1 MEYYSAM
8 KYEILQFVATGIELE
23 DIMLSEISQI
33 ERLILYDTTWN
44 LKDTTN

>member
-1 MEYYSAM
+1 M
-8 KYEILQFVATGIELE
+8 KYYLAIKYETLPFAATWIELE

-33 ERLILYDTTWN
+33 ERLMLYDVMWN